1 MITATYV
8 RCTLARL
15 TPTDSVCPCCVACCS
30 HAGGDALHLQV
41 LESCYG
47 NRQKHMSA
55 MKRLMYVSYTA
66 IPCLALRIRAGFF
79 ITFCTVTPVFGTCP
93 AMSCR
98 WLPPGGPHPAES
110 GAGSW
115 PNACPGSPAEALQTH
130 QTAKKVIH
138 DTQCKMSLRTFNH
151 RNVHILPQHNHFWRY
166 YTDRSTY
173 YYYCV
178 LVINA

>member
-1 MITATYV
+1 MACGAWGEVNFPLIRVTVRRSICPAMSISINLNDSIMITATYV

-41 LESCYG
+41 LELCYG

-55 MKRLMYVSYTA
+55 VKRLMYVSYTA
-66 IPCLALRIRAGFF
+66 IPCLALRIMAGFL

-98 WLPPGGPHPAES
+98 
-110 GAGSW
+110 
-115 PNACPGSPAEALQTH
+115 
-130 QTAKKVIH
+130 
-138 DTQCKMSLRTFNH
+138 
-151 RNVHILPQHNHFWRY
+151 
-166 YTDRSTY
+166 
-173 YYYCV
+173 
-178 LVINA
+178 